1 VIVKILDII
10 IYAGILQGF
19 FLAFVLH
26 RAKGALRSP
35 NSMLSALLIV
45 LSCAI
50 IHSVFIIPHMEHII
64 GNPIKIKEPFLLLI
78 GPMLYFYTRRLFGL
92 DTLISARHG
101 LHLIPFLLF
110 FVISLPFFLHSHTS
124 PYMQFFTT
132 HVTPIAIIVWILFV
146 AQYGAYLWAIKHIIH
161 NHIRKAREE
170 FSNVEDSDPSWVR
183 FFMMV
188 FLVLLVFLMV
198 VLFSI
203 VHFGG
208 FSGFER
214 TISLLFSVSIFA
226 LGYKGLFQKGLFLPP
241 AETRETTQPEPA
253 RLASSVSGEDGSK
266 RIIAFVEENKP
277 YLDPDLT
284 LTELAGAL
292 GMGRNQ
298 LSEMIN
304 SELGT
309 NFYDFINKYR
319 VDEVKRLLR
328 DISTQNMKIIAIAFE
343 AGFPSKSSFNN
354 IFKKYTGLTPSEY
367 RDRLS

>member
-1 VIVKILDII
+1 VIEKILDIA
-10 IYAGILQGF
+10 IYAGIVQGF
-19 FLAFVLH
+19 FLAFILH

-35 NSMLSALLIV
+35 NSMLSGLLIT

-50 IHSVFIIPHMEHII
+50 IHSVFIVPHMDHIM
-64 GNPIKIKEPFLLLI
+64 GNPIKIKEPFVLLV
-78 GPMLYFYTRRLFGL
+78 GPMLYFYTKRLFGL
-92 DTLISARHG
+92 DARIHARHAM
-101 LHLIPFLLF
+101 HLIPFLLF
-110 FVISLPFFLHSHTS
+110 FVINLPFIFHSHSS
-124 PYMQFFTT
+124 PYIQLFTAY
-132 HVTPIAIIVWILFV
+132 AIPFTITIWILLV
-146 AQYGAYLWAIKHIIH
+146 IQYGAYLWAIRGIIYRHIG
-161 NHIRKAREE
+161 KAQEE
-170 FSNVEDSDPSWVR
+170 FSNVEDLDPSWIR
-183 FFMMV
+183 FFMLV

-208 FSGFER
+208 FIEFER
-214 TISLLFSVSIFA
+214 SISLLFSASIFA
-226 LGYKGLFQKGLFLPP
+226 LGYKGLFQKGLFINPN
-241 AETRETTQPEPA
+241 ETVETIQPE
-253 RLASSVSGEDGSK
+253 SVRAATSYKDKDGLI
-266 RIIAFVEENKP
+266 RIVKFVEEAKP

-284 LTELAGAL
+284 LTQLAGAL

-304 SELGT
+304 SGLGT

-319 VDEVKRLLR
+319 VDEVKRLLH
-328 DISTQNMKIIAIAFE
+328 DQSKQNLKVIAIAFE